1 MATEGVEIV
10 AESGAPDTLVSE
22 IEASSSVGAMVVGE
36 ATFNAEVQMQTF
48 DSITMTPTSP
58 YLSAITMIAPSPD
71 WFTGFYDMNAIN
83 ADTQTWYSEFTV
95 TTYPWDAG
103 TEEGDTFNPNNDAT
117 DPQGSISR
125 LDVNTVPSTGVLLN
139 ALQDDVLPMAT
150 WTCRLEDPNSVSF
163 EVITSDSSVAA
174 TETVSYSC
182 DFQNNW
188 TGVNHPVDYPS
199 NAHWSPP
206 VLAAHN
212 TGYSMWR
219 TGGMATEGVE
229 IVAESG
235 APDTLVSEI
244 EASSSV
250 GAMVVG
256 EATFNAEVQMQ
267 TFDSITMTPT
277 SPYLSA
283 ITMIAPSP
291 DWFTGFYDMN
301 AINADT
307 QTWYSEFTVT
317 TYPWDAGTEEGDTFN
332 PNNDATDP
340 QGSISRLDVNTVP
353 STGVLL
359 NAMQDDVLPMATWTC
374 RLEDPNSVSF
384 EVITSDSSVAA
395 TETVSYSCNF
405 QNNWSGEN
413 HPRNYPSFAHW
424 SPPVMTTHS
433 DGYTM
438 WREGGMA
445 TEGVEIVAEN
455 GWTGALLDEI
465 SGSASTGM
473 VVVGEVTFNDNTQ
486 SQTFDSIT

>member
-1 MATEGVEIV
+1 MKIIIFAQLVHLVFGAKAFDVTTSDSSVPSTETVSYVCDFQNNWSGVNHPRNYPSNAHWSPPVLTAHSDGYSMWREGGMATEGVEIV
-10 AESGAPDTLVSE
+10 AETGSPNTLLNE
-22 IEASSSVGAMVVGE
+22 ISASSSVENVIVGDVI
-36 ATFNAEVQMQTF
+36 FNSEIQMQTF

-71 WFTGFYDMNAIN
+71 WFTGFYDVNAIN

-139 ALQDDVLPMAT
+139 AMQDDVLPMAT

-283 ITMIAPSP
+283 ITMIAP
-291 DWFTGFYDMN
+291 
-301 AINADT
+301 
-307 QTWYSEFTVT
+307 
-317 TYPWDAGTEEGDTFN
+317 
-332 PNNDATDP
+332 
-340 QGSISRLDVNTVP
+340 
-353 STGVLL
+353 
-359 NAMQDDVLPMATWTC
+359 
-374 RLEDPNSVSF
+374 
-384 EVITSDSSVAA
+384 
-395 TETVSYSCNF
+395 
-405 QNNWSGEN
+405 
-413 HPRNYPSFAHW
+413 
-424 SPPVMTTHS
+424 
-433 DGYTM
+433 
-438 WREGGMA
+438 
-445 TEGVEIVAEN
+445 
-455 GWTGALLDEI
+455 
-465 SGSASTGM
+465 
-473 VVVGEVTFNDNTQ
+473 
-486 SQTFDSIT
+486 